1 MANLNF
7 QQPPRSIANA
17 ALTGRTTGG
26 FGGSSMSGHVTPTSG
41 MFQTADFATS
51 YPGATNYGQQT
62 QQPQQL
68 SPNRNAQLSVGG
80 PALSSG
86 NRTSN
91 LFGQRPFVERRAMQ
105 GLGSGPMVSAT
116 KSFCASYSS
125 LITLCKN
132 YILQSNMGNFMQSG
146 RGGYGTGGG
155 GGGGGPLNNFHVFG
169 GGGSGADA
177 STPALLDPT
186 EFPSL
191 TNARG
196 QNDQTLP
203 QSNPL
208 QPPGSKPYGNFFTS
222 FGMVKQP
229 TSEQSEFTMSNE
241 DFPALPGTQNSDGT
255 TNAIGSSSG
264 GIGNAAGGGGIG
276 GSGIAENNLDGTEKT
291 MNSIVVSGGG
301 SSAASAVVGGN
312 GLGAVG
318 SGLGGVVVGGGGGG
332 SSGASG
338 VGSATHVGLVGSGGG
353 GGGVNSVTGQNAMM
367 GVGGGLG
374 SGAGGDH
381 MNDNSSNDK
390 LVKSGVQTSPDG
402 KVTNIPASM
411 VNNQFGMVGLL
422 TFIRAAETDPNLV
435 TLSLGTDLTGLGLNL
450 NSQESL
456 HPTFAGPFVEQPC
469 RAQDV
474 EYNVPPE
481 YLINFAIR
489 DKLTAPALKVLQED
503 LLFFLFYTNIGDKMQ
518 LMAASELHSREW
530 RYHVEEK
537 IWITRIPGINQYEKN
552 GTKERGTFYY
562 FDAQSWKRLSK
573 VFQIDAE
580 KLDKCPNVSAFMNGK
595 SV

>member
-41 MFQTADFATS
+41 MFQTDFGTS
-51 YPGATNYGQQT
+51 YPGAANYGQQT
-62 QQPQQL
+62 QQPPQL
-68 SPNRNAQLSVGG
+68 SPNRNVQLSVGG

-86 NRTSN
+86 NRNAN

-105 GLGSGPMVSAT
+105 GLGSGPM
-116 KSFCASYSS
+116 
-125 LITLCKN
+125 
-132 YILQSNMGNFMQSG
+132 SNMGNFMQTG
-146 RGGYGTGGG
+146 RGGYGTGG

-169 GGGSGADA
+169 GGSGADA
-177 STPALLDPT
+177 ATPALLDPT

-203 QSNPL
+203 QSNTL

-255 TNAIGSSSG
+255 TNTLGSSSG
-264 GIGNAAGGGGIG
+264 VGSASGG
-276 GSGIAENNLDGTEKT
+276 GSGGGSGSGVTDNNLDGTEKA

-301 SSAASAVVGGN
+301 SASSGAVGVGGN
-312 GLGAVG
+312 GHGAVG
-318 SGLGGVVVGGGGGG
+318 SGLGGAVVAGGGGNSSG
-332 SSGASG
+332 SSG
-338 VGSATHVGLVGSGGG
+338 VVNATHVGLVGGTGGSGGA
-353 GGGVNSVTGQNAMM
+353 NSVTGNNVMM
-367 GVGGGLG
+367 GGGLG
-374 SGAGGDH
+374 SATSSGAGGEH

-474 EYNVPPE
+474 EYSVPPE

-489 DKLTAPALKVLQED
+489 DKLTAPVLKKLQED
-503 LLFFLFYTNIGDKMQ
+503 LLFFLFYTNIGDIMQ
-518 LMAASELHSREW
+518 LMAAAELHSREW

-573 VFQIDAE
+573 VFHIDAE
-580 KLDKCPNVSAFMNGK
+580 KLDKCPNISAFMNGQ